1 METEVG
7 LASGGLVTPMLQSPP
22 TRDRCGAVLAA
33 VHTLPACGLVVLLAR
48 ERGGSGTAWFV
59 AGALTGLFCAMLAAW
74 CGAALVLRP
83 RAPSRCA
90 GGSLL
95 GATARLAPWL
105 FWTVDWGAT
114 ASTGVLAW
122 VGLRFFGSDLLTS
135 LCFIWG
141 AVLTYGAA
149 AAIAELLLWRVPSG
163 DQGA

>member
-1 METEVG
+1 
-7 LASGGLVTPMLQSPP
+7 VTAMLQSPR

-74 CGAALVLRP
+74 CGAALVLRL
-83 RAPSRCA
+83 RAPSRCT

-105 FWTVDWGAT
+105 FWALDCGAS
-114 ASTGVLAW
+114 ASSGVVVW
-122 VGLRFFGSDLLTS
+122 VGLRFFASDLLTS
-135 LCFIWG
+135 LCLIWG

-149 AAIAELLLWRVPSG
+149 VAVAELLLWRAPRAAGS
-163 DQGA
+163 

>member
-1 METEVG
+1 
-7 LASGGLVTPMLQSPP
+7 MLQSPR

-74 CGAALVLRP
+74 CGAALVLRL
-83 RAPSRCA
+83 RAPSRCT

-105 FWTVDWGAT
+105 FWALDCGAS
-114 ASTGVLAW
+114 ASSGVVVW
-122 VGLRFFGSDLLTS
+122 VGLRFFASDLLTS
-135 LCFIWG
+135 LCLIWG

-149 AAIAELLLWRVPSG
+149 VAVAELLLWRAPRAAGS
-163 DQGA
+163 